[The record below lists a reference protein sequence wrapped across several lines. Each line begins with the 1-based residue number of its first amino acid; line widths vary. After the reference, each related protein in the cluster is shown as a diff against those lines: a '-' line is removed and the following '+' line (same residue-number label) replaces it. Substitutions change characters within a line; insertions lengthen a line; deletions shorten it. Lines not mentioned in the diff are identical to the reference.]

1 MNGMKSVFAAIVFL
15 ITAFIISG
23 CAGRDVLQ
31 KNTSGK
37 SGKDTL
43 VLKKEAMEHFISG
56 SVYESKGDYASAIL
70 EYQEAL
76 MSDESAGIYYSL
88 AKNYFILGKYALALQ
103 NGKKAVIIAPDQKE
117 YYSLL
122 GDVYS
127 VTRLPDSAA
136 VMYEKIIALD
146 SSDISS
152 LYRLAGVYENS
163 KPSRSVIIYNKI
175 LDESGPEWSVL
186 ARLSE
191 LNEKLGNIDAAA
203 GNIQSMIEID
213 PSNISLRKYLTELY
227 VKGKNYSSA
236 VEVLDEII
244 EINPE
249 DYEARERKAQI
260 YLEQNNWINAAEEY
274 KYLLSLPAV
283 TLETK
288 IRIGAAYFVKSLK
301 DSSLTP
307 SVKEIFTNI
316 DKDTTDW
323 QVKLFLGAIA
333 INEKKDT
340 SAENY
345 FREVIS
351 LAQYNPEGWIRLG
364 SLYFDNQRYS
374 EAIKLLLEAV
384 EIYPQDFAV
393 NLILGL
399 SYAQSDK
406 HADAVKYLKNA
417 VDANSND
424 VTALSAYAYTLSQLK
439 ENEDAIRYLKK
450 ALALSPD
457 DVNLLGTL
465 GLIYDSLEMWNECD
479 STYEKALTIDSLNP
493 LVNNNFAYS
502 LSERDIQLERALKM
516 AEIAIKAEPY
526 NSSYL
531 DTIGWVYF
539 KLGIY
544 DEAEKYIRKAIEVAG
559 DRPVLLEHL
568 GDVIFMKGQKSAAME
583 LWQKAFSL
591 DSSNSKLKT
600 KIDKGEI

>member
-1 MNGMKSVFAAIVFL
+1 MCI
-15 ITAFIISG
+15 
-23 CAGRDVLQ
+23 RD
-31 KNTSGK
+31 
-37 SGKDTL
+37 
-43 VLKKEAMEHFISG
+43 
-56 SVYESKGDYASAIL
+56 
-70 EYQEAL
+70 
-76 MSDESAGIYYSL
+76 
-88 AKNYFILGKYALALQ
+88 
-103 NGKKAVIIAPDQKE
+103 
-117 YYSLL
+117 
-122 GDVYS
+122 
-127 VTRLPDSAA
+127 R
-136 VMYEKIIALD
+136 D
-146 SSDISS
+146 SSDISA
-152 LYRLAGVYENS
+152 LYRLAGVYEKS
-163 KPSRSVIIYNKI
+163 KPSRSVVIYNKI

-186 ARLSE
+186 ARLAE

-203 GNIQSMIEID
+203 GNIKSMIEID
-213 PSNISLRKYLTELY
+213 PSNISLRKYLSELY

-236 VEVLDEII
+236 VEVLDEVI

-249 DYEARERKAQI
+249 DYEVRERKAQI
-260 YLEQNNWINAAEEY
+260 YLEQNNWVNAAEEY

-340 SAENY
+340 VAENY

-374 EAIKLLLEAV
+374 EAIQLLSEAV
-384 EIYPQDFAV
+384 EIYPEDFAV

-399 SYAQSDK
+399 SYAQSNK
-406 HADAVKYLKNA
+406 HTEAAAYLKNA
-417 VDANSND
+417 VEANGND

-450 ALALSPD
+450 ALTLSPD

-465 GLIYDSLEMWNECD
+465 GLIYDSLEMWKECD
-479 STYEKALTIDSLNP
+479 STYEKALRIDSLNP

-568 GDVIFMKGQKSAAME
+568 GDVIFMKGQKSTAME

-591 DSSNSKLKT
+591 DTSNSKLKS